1 MEDKIALKSGYYFMI
16 FKRDDIPFFDEL
28 EKTTQSVLYNDT
40 EYRIYEAP
48 NWEAAKKVD
57 EFMGDEELGLEI
69 DVFKLIPNNQEI
81 NI

>member
-48 NWEAAKKVD
+48 NWEAAKKS
-57 EFMGDEELGLEI
+57 
-69 DVFKLIPNNQEI
+69 
-81 NI
+81 